1 MAVDE
6 VNLRV
11 AAEEMW
17 RRGIRCGQTAS
28 LESSCGTGRNWK
40 RSTVVEQGSCGINS
54 DQRRRGDDVV
64 VCGRAASSERVTRC
78 GEIDQRWQD
87 EHGSEVHRHDWE

>member
-17 RRGIRCGQTAS
+17 RRGMRCGQTAS

-40 RSTVVEQGSCGINS
+40 RSTVVEQGSCGMNS
-54 DQRRRGDDVV
+54 DQRRRGLWKSGVVRKSDVAR
-64 VCGRAASSERVTRC
+64 CRRC